1 MRTNRTRDVGPGRY
15 SRVGALSAA
24 RNPTTEVEQMSNPDE
39 HVGASGPV
47 AEPGPAGQPDQPG
60 NVAYPPPGGYAPGT
74 YPPPPGGYAPG
85 SYPPPP
91 AGALPVAAAPGAGD
105 RASAFAGVP
114 LRDYLTDGI
123 ALLLLLVSLGLG
135 WDYRYASTDR
145 VEVVLL
151 VVLSVLSLSL
161 FYLARVNALPRG
173 WSNRTVIG
181 VRALVNAPLVV
192 LVLVYLAFDVLA
204 AFLDRGLGSWMPS
217 GIGPAMAI
225 ALAGA
230 VVAASPRVAE
240 LGSARTVDLV
250 TAWTRRT
257 LVALVVLAGALQL
270 AGVVA
275 VLVQLVDRF
284 SWAIALIELVTFVVA
299 TAIVVAPLVAVLRQS
314 AAWRR
319 VLVAVA
325 STATFAFVLYGP
337 LHHEEPGLGYH
348 AATSVTQL
356 TAGFVVLPAAGVLM
370 LAAGWRRLV
379 RPVVPLERDWF
390 ASASAGWVAL
400 AVLAGGAAIVQLVTV
415 IASTSGLEVGGI
427 GWRVVL
433 VVVLA
438 FTAVAAVV
446 ARSLFAA
453 GPATGRAPALVATC
467 VATVLGVVALV
478 VAVRPHGFWRGS
490 AELPELLLAFGLP
503 LLVGSCLLLPAP
515 VRSWYATH
523 GPGPRQPW
531 SDDELPGGAPAAPT
545 PAHAPAPAAPA
556 PGPVA
561 GAPAP
566 AAAVPPVVVEP
577 IAAPPADLQVSAQVA
592 PVPTDPVPTD
602 PAPIDPTPIDPAP
615 LDPAPT
621 VAAEPVSAEPVSAEP
636 VAAERGAAEPGSA
649 ESGTGQPEAAP
660 AAQGESSWFDEY
672 SAAQESADDTRAPAE
687 PAHGFTA
694 AQAADPATD
703 LEVLAAIAAQA
714 PELRVHLA
722 SNPSTYPDLVAWLGR
737 LGDPEIDAAL
747 ARRGS

>member
-1 MRTNRTRDVGPGRY
+1 
-15 SRVGALSAA
+15 
-24 RNPTTEVEQMSNPDE
+24 MSNPDE
-39 HVGASGPV
+39 HVRASGPV
-47 AEPGPAGQPDQPG
+47 GEPGPAGQPGHAAPGQPG
-60 NVAYPPPGGYAPGT
+60 ALPSTGAAPAPVAGAYPPPPGGYVAGS

-91 AGALPVAAAPGAGD
+91 AGAVPVASVPGAAG
-105 RASAFAGVP
+105 RTSAFAGVP

-135 WDYRYASTDR
+135 WDFRYASTDR

-181 VRALVNAPLVV
+181 VRALANAPLVV
-192 LVLVYLAFDVLA
+192 LVLGYLAFDILG
-204 AFLDRGLGSWMPS
+204 AFLDEGRGSWMPS
-217 GIGPAMAI
+217 GIGPATAI

-230 VVAASPRVAE
+230 MVAASPRVAE

-250 TAWTRRT
+250 TTWTRRT
-257 LVALVVLAGALQL
+257 LVALVVLAAVLQL
-270 AGVVA
+270 AGIVA

-284 SWAIALIELVTFVVA
+284 SWAIALIGLVTFVVA
-299 TAIVVAPLVAVLRQS
+299 TTIVVVPLVAVLRQS

-325 STATFAFVLYGP
+325 ATATFAFVLYGP

-348 AATSVTQL
+348 AATSVMQL
-356 TAGFVVLPAAGVLM
+356 TAGFVVLPAAGALM
-370 LAAGWRRLV
+370 LSAGWRRLV
-379 RPVVPLERDWF
+379 RPVVPLEREWF

-400 AVLAGGAAIVQLVTV
+400 AGLAGGGAIVQLVHV
-415 IASTSGLEVGGI
+415 IASTSDLEVGGI

-446 ARSLFAA
+446 ARSLFTAD
-453 GPATGRAPALVATC
+453 PASGRAPALVATC
-467 VATVLGVVALV
+467 VATVLGIVALV

-531 SDDELPGGAPAAPT
+531 SDDELPGRAPAVPTSAPS
-545 PAHAPAPAAPA
+545 PAPAAPA

-561 GAPAP
+561 
-566 AAAVPPVVVEP
+566 
-577 IAAPPADLQVSAQVA
+577 
-592 PVPTDPVPTD
+592 
-602 PAPIDPTPIDPAP
+602 
-615 LDPAPT
+615 
-621 VAAEPVSAEPVSAEP
+621 AEPVVGEPVPAEP

-649 ESGTGQPEAAP
+649 EPGTGQPEAA
-660 AAQGESSWFDEY
+660 AQGEASWFDEY
-672 SAAQESADDTRAPAE
+672 SEAQESADAPAPAV

-747 ARRGS
+747 ARRDS